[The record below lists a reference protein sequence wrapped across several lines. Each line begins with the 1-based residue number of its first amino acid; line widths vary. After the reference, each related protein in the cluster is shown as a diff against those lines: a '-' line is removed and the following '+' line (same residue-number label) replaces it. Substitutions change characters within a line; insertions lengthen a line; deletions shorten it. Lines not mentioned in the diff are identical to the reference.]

1 MNELIKI
8 AKVFS
13 DKNRVLI
20 YALILKYNEV
30 CVCEICDTLKLSQP
44 LVSRH
49 LKQMKQSGIISS
61 KQEGKWCIYF
71 INTTLP
77 DIAMCYEK
85 EIAKSIIPILPKL
98 IVCTKMGI

>member
-1 MNELIKI
+1 MEELIKI

-13 DKNRVLI
+13 DKNRILI
-20 YALILKYNEV
+20 YALILKYKEV

-71 INTTLP
+71 INHTLSNTVK
-77 DIAMCYEK
+77 CYQNKINNE
-85 EIAKSIIPILPKL
+85 IIPILPKL
-98 IVCTKMGI
+98 LTCKKR

>member
-1 MNELIKI
+1 MDELIKT

-20 YALILKYNEV
+20 YALILKYKEV

-61 KQEGKWCIYF
+61 KQEGKWCVYS
-71 INTTLP
+71 INTTFLP
-77 DIAMCYEK
+77 DIAICYKK
-85 EIAKSIIPILPKL
+85 EVKKSIIPILPKL
-98 IVCTKMGI
+98 LVCKKR

>member
-1 MNELIKI
+1 MDELIKT

-30 CVCEICDTLKLSQP
+30 CVCEICDTLKLTQP

-49 LKQMKQSGIISS
+49 LKQMKQSGIVSS
-61 KQEGKWCIYF
+61 KQEGKWCVYSV
-71 INTTLP
+71 NTTLTN
-77 DIAMCYEK
+77 IVECYEK
-85 EIAKSIIPILPKL
+85 EIKKSIIQVLPEL
-98 IVCTKMGI
+98 MVCKKR